1 MGWIGHILLIHSL
14 VNDIWFA
21 FWWKISAI
29 LITSL
34 NNTALNTVQFL
45 FQRTFFFNSQVASGL
60 PWWLRWQVIPRS
72 RYAGGMV
79 MPTFWRATNFLKSG
93 CFPFYISTYI
103 VWGFQLFKI
112 TAVLLGVKWHL
123 SVVLSCIYLMTDDT
137 KFFTSLLQSG
147 FCWLKKDVHLESCEL
162 SFIWG
167 KMRTAAWEA
176 ASQIALKDCSK
187 AAVGESRY
195 ISFGEGGVQYHE
207 ALILQKVFLLV
218 LRIWY
223 HHEGI

>member
-1 MGWIGHILLIHSL
+1 MS
-14 VNDIWFA
+14 
-21 FWWKISAI
+21 
-29 LITSL
+29 
-34 NNTALNTVQFL
+34 
-45 FQRTFFFNSQVASGL
+45 
-60 PWWLRWQVIPRS
+60 
-72 RYAGGMV
+72 
-79 MPTFWRATNFLKSG
+79 NFLKSHQTVFHSG

-176 ASQIALKDCSK
+176 ASQIALRDCSK
-187 AAVGESRY
+187 VAVGESQY
-195 ISFGEGGVQYHE
+195 IRFRWRRSSIPWSTHFTKGFFVSLEDLISPWRDL
-207 ALILQKVFLLV
+207 ALL
-218 LRIWY
+218 
-223 HHEGI
+223 